1 MLEYRELGIET
12 FILSGYPHLEEAF
25 RVAELLFAR
34 LPLTHDERHD
44 SNRENPFFSG
54 EIVGNDLLPKSPVA
68 TSSGKCWCL
77 WYDFECYLICDLR
90 QGVRWRSCEPQWTL
104 ALLARRLQKVIM
116 LRLENISKRFPN
128 GTLALDGINLEIAP
142 RTIVSIVGASGCGK
156 STLLRVISG
165 LEPPSAG
172 QLSWRGQTI

>member
-1 MLEYRELGIET
+1 
-12 FILSGYPHLEEAF
+12 
-25 RVAELLFAR
+25 
-34 LPLTHDERHD
+34 
-44 SNRENPFFSG
+44 
-54 EIVGNDLLPKSPVA
+54 
-68 TSSGKCWCL
+68 
-77 WYDFECYLICDLR
+77 
-90 QGVRWRSCEPQWTL
+90 
-104 ALLARRLQKVIM
+104 M

-156 STLLRVISG
+156 STLLRVIAG

>member
-1 MLEYRELGIET
+1 
-12 FILSGYPHLEEAF
+12 
-25 RVAELLFAR
+25 
-34 LPLTHDERHD
+34 
-44 SNRENPFFSG
+44 
-54 EIVGNDLLPKSPVA
+54 
-68 TSSGKCWCL
+68 
-77 WYDFECYLICDLR
+77 
-90 QGVRWRSCEPQWTL
+90 
-104 ALLARRLQKVIM
+104 M

>member
-1 MLEYRELGIET
+1 
-12 FILSGYPHLEEAF
+12 
-25 RVAELLFAR
+25 
-34 LPLTHDERHD
+34 
-44 SNRENPFFSG
+44 
-54 EIVGNDLLPKSPVA
+54 
-68 TSSGKCWCL
+68 
-77 WYDFECYLICDLR
+77 
-90 QGVRWRSCEPQWTL
+90 
-104 ALLARRLQKVIM
+104 M

-172 QLSWRGQTI
+172 QLSWRGQTS